1 MCTFTLRYRF
11 KNVKERQL
19 QKEQY
24 RKEAINKG
32 PKQRKQI
39 KQRG

>member
-1 MCTFTLRYRF
+1 VTTIALAIVGRAKLY
-11 KNVKERQL
+11 
-19 QKEQY
+19 KEQY

-32 PKQRKQI
+32 PKQRQKI